1 MPRIL
6 YRFILGDL
14 VRLIGLTAVVLVT
27 VIAFGATLKPLAG
40 DAMLDAQQTAKYL
53 GLVIVPMLQF
63 ALPFAAGFG
72 ATLALH
78 RMTSDNEILAMAAS
92 GISYRRILLPVA
104 ALGLCLTVIM
114 VLLTQWV
121 IPRFWTIIEQLV
133 AKDITKMFQASIE
146 RGEPFKL
153 KDLQIYASDIVVEE
167 QPAGPGG
174 PETRMHLIEVAAA
187 ELDEQGRVTRDV
199 TAARAIVDVYRREG
213 QTFLKLVMSD
223 TVAYNAA
230 AGDLAYAPTVAPN
243 AIAVPNPLRDNPKW
257 MTRDELMALRK
268 NPDQFLKVI
277 QAKQVLASIIR
288 EMQTREAIDQQLRDN
303 GNVELIVFSND
314 QGPARGYAVYAD
326 RLQGRQFVSR
336 DGRPIQIVQFEGDT
350 PIRRFTSSMVEL
362 APVGGA
368 AGGAGGTTA
377 GASPGIT
384 GGGSLSSP
392 AFDLVLGEY
401 DVIDL
406 RQGSAVNRRDGLLIP
421 ELHLATLPAED
432 LSLLPSQQLIEIA
445 SSMQQP
451 SARVQRAINAVLHEI
466 QALQWQIT
474 SRLSARYALSATAF
488 LLLMLGA
495 TLAMTLRNSLP
506 LTIYLWAFL
515 PSVLNLV
522 LISAGDQLLRDGYL
536 GGVAVMWSGNAVMV
550 VLIVSAYVKLARN

>member
-1 MPRIL
+1 
-6 YRFILGDL
+6 
-14 VRLIGLTAVVLVT
+14 
-27 VIAFGATLKPLAG
+27 
-40 DAMLDAQQTAKYL
+40 
-53 GLVIVPMLQF
+53 

-277 QAKQVLASIIR
+277 QAKQVDRKS
-288 EMQTREAIDQQLRDN
+288 TRLNSSHVKI
-303 GNVELIVFSND
+303 S
-314 QGPARGYAVYAD
+314 YAVFC
-326 RLQGRQFVSR
+326 L
-336 DGRPIQIVQFEGDT
+336 
-350 PIRRFTSSMVEL
+350 
-362 APVGGA
+362 
-368 AGGAGGTTA
+368 
-377 GASPGIT
+377 
-384 GGGSLSSP
+384 
-392 AFDLVLGEY
+392 
-401 DVIDL
+401 
-406 RQGSAVNRRDGLLIP
+406 
-421 ELHLATLPAED
+421 
-432 LSLLPSQQLIEIA
+432 
-445 SSMQQP
+445 
-451 SARVQRAINAVLHEI
+451 
-466 QALQWQIT
+466 
-474 SRLSARYALSATAF
+474 
-488 LLLMLGA
+488 
-495 TLAMTLRNSLP
+495 
-506 LTIYLWAFL
+506 
-515 PSVLNLV
+515 
-522 LISAGDQLLRDGYL
+522 
-536 GGVAVMWSGNAVMV
+536 
-550 VLIVSAYVKLARN
+550 KKKKKK